1 MLIKFSKDNLKNLW
15 KPESDSG
22 KGDNGE
28 VTIIGG
34 SELFQG
40 APLMALMAASRMVD
54 SVFIATPDEDKEIID
69 KTEFFSKLRSVI
81 WVPRQ
86 DVEAYINKSDAV
98 LIGPGL
104 MRYHSETHKNDE
116 IKNGNGAAS
125 KTKILTERLLK
136 QFPDKP
142 WVIDGGSLQ
151 VMDKTWIPKNAILTP
166 NIKEFEI
173 LFGMECTTDNIQQ
186 FARDFNC
193 VIVSKGETSYVADG
207 GTIYEIGGGNAG
219 LTKGGTGDVQAGLTV
234 GLLAKNPPL
243 LAAATAAFIVKVTAD
258 RLFEKVG
265 YNYNAD
271 DLAGEVFTTFRN
283 LII

>member
-1 MLIKFSKDNLKNLW
+1 
-15 KPESDSG
+15 
-22 KGDNGE
+22 
-28 VTIIGG
+28 
-34 SELFQG
+34 LFQG

-151 VMDKTWIPKNAILTP
+151 VMDKTWIPKPTWR
-166 NIKEFEI
+166 F
-173 LFGMECTTDNIQQ
+173 
-186 FARDFNC
+186 
-193 VIVSKGETSYVADG
+193 S
-207 GTIYEIGGGNAG
+207 
-219 LTKGGTGDVQAGLTV
+219 
-234 GLLAKNPPL
+234 
-243 LAAATAAFIVKVTAD
+243 
-258 RLFEKVG
+258 
-265 YNYNAD
+265 
-271 DLAGEVFTTFRN
+271 
-283 LII
+283 